1 MLQLFSHRDCQFYKV
16 QFKTAE
22 ENKGGKSYNLS
33 VVVTETPTLAQCF
46 QYFFAIIS
54 VVHCHNVCRVIDK
67 DTELLQYQYFF
78 YWNTVSSLLS
88 LIKANKAI
96 G

>member
-1 MLQLFSHRDCQFYKV
+1 MLQLFSHKDCQFYKV

-22 ENKGGKSYNLS
+22 ENKGGKSYKLS

-54 VVHCHNVCRVIDK
+54 VSVFFLLEHRFVIIITDQSK
-67 DTELLQYQYFF
+67 H
-78 YWNTVSSLLS
+78 
-88 LIKANKAI
+88 KAI

>member
-1 MLQLFSHRDCQFYKV
+1 MLQLFSHKDCQFYKV

-22 ENKGGKSYNLS
+22 ENKGGKSYKLS

-54 VVHCHNVCRVIDK
+54 VVHCHNVFRVIDK
-67 DTELLQYQYFF
+67 DTKLTSVFLQISIFF
-78 YWNTVSSLLS
+78 
-88 LIKANKAI
+88 I
-96 G
+96 GTPFRHYYH